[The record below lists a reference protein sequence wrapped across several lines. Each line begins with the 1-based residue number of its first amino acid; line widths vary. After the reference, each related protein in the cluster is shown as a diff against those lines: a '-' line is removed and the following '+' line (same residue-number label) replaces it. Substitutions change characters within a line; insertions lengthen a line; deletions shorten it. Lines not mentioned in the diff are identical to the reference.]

1 MQKKTRPG
9 RPVTVERA
17 RYVTLY
23 LSASD
28 ALKLKRLGGTRWV
41 RKKLAEEQ

>member
-1 MQKKTRPG
+1 MSAERKKG
-9 RPVTVERA
+9 RPVTVDKA

-23 LSASD
+23 LSAAD

-41 RKKLAEEQ
+41 RKKLKEEK